1 MPQPTTPFGRIAA
14 LLPRSM
20 TFSTALYLSLAIHAI
35 ALAIHFD
42 LPDAMLKASDQA
54 LDVILV
60 NSKSA
65 RRPVDAQALAQANL
79 DGGGNT
85 EEDRRATTPL
95 PSSQTV
101 QEGDDLVEAQ
111 RRVVEKE
118 TQMRLLLAQTSSVKT
133 VRNETTRNNDPQPT
147 AEPVSGV
154 DLASTAL
161 AIARL
166 QAQID
171 RQTEEYNKRP
181 RKKVISPRANEY
193 RFAQYVEDMLQ
204 KIERVGSLN
213 YPESARGKLSGSLA
227 LTIEVRADGSIASIT
242 IDRPSGHRV
251 LDDAARRIVRMAGP
265 YPPFPPNIRDTDI
278 LVIPR
283 TWHFINGNSLQ
294 MSDAR

>member
-1 MPQPTTPFGRIAA
+1 MLRIQILPDRIASM
-14 LLPRSM
+14 LPKTI
-20 TFSTALYLSLAIHAI
+20 TFSTALYVSLAIHAVI
-35 ALAIHFD
+35 LAIHFD
-42 LPDAMLKASDQA
+42 LPDMMLKASDQA

-65 RRPVDAQALAQANL
+65 HRPNDAQALAQASL

-85 EEDRRATTPL
+85 DEDRRAKTPL
-95 PSSQTV
+95 PPSQMI
-101 QEGDDLVEAQ
+101 QEGSDLAEAQ
-111 RRVVEKE
+111 RRVIEKE
-118 TQMRLLLAQTSSVKT
+118 TQMRLLLAKTSSAKT
-133 VRNETTRNNDPQPT
+133 VHNEESKSDPQPT
-147 AEPVSGV
+147 PEPVAGV

-181 RKKVISPRANEY
+181 RKKFISPRTSEY

-204 KIERVGSLN
+204 KIERVGSIN
-213 YPESARGKLSGSLA
+213 YPESARGRISGSLA
-227 LTIEVRADGSIASIT
+227 LTIEVRSDGSIASIT
-242 IDRPSGHRV
+242 IDRPSGHKV
-251 LDDAARRIVRMAGP
+251 LDDAARRIVQMAGP
-265 YPPFPPNIRDTDI
+265 YPRFPPNIHDTDI

-283 TWHFINGNSLQ
+283 TWHFINGSSLQ

>member
-1 MPQPTTPFGRIAA
+1 MPPPFPPSGRIAA
-14 LLPRSM
+14 LLPRRM
-20 TFSTALYLSLAIHAI
+20 TFSTALYLSLAIHAVV
-35 ALAIHFD
+35 LAIHFD
-42 LPDAMLKASDQA
+42 LPDVMLKATDQA

-85 EEDRRATTPL
+85 EEDRRAKTPL
-95 PSSQTV
+95 PPSQAV

-118 TQMRLLLAQTSSVKT
+118 TQMRLLLAQASTAKT
-133 VRNETTRNNDPQPT
+133 VRNDTTRNDPQPSP
-147 AEPVSGV
+147 EPVNGV

-213 YPESARGKLSGSLA
+213 YPESARGKISGSLA
-227 LTIEVRADGSIASIT
+227 LTIEVRSDGSIASIT
-242 IDRPSGHRV
+242 IDRPSGHKV
-251 LDDAARRIVRMAGP
+251 LDEAARRIVRMAGP
-265 YPPFPPNIRDTDI
+265 YPPFPPNIRDTDV